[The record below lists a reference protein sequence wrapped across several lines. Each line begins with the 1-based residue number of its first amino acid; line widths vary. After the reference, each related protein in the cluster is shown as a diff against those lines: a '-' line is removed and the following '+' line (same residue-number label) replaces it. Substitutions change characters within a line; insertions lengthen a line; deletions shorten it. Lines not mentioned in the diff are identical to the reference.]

1 MTEPPRTAGLPR
13 TTGLQRPAALELLT
27 DGTLEPL
34 GQIREASNATLLC
47 DVERDGRTARCVYKP
62 IRGEQPLW
70 DFPDGTLAGRE
81 VASYLIGEAM
91 GVHLIPPTVMRDGP
105 YGPGMVQLWVE
116 PDEQQVERT
125 EVDEAHA
132 DAGTGDHHLEPVDLC
147 APDAVPDGWMPVLSA
162 RGPDGRPLVLVHSN
176 DPALR
181 RLALLDLVINNADR
195 KGGHI
200 LTGHVLDGRGGEL
213 FGVDHGICLHSED
226 KLRTVLWGWADQELV
241 DDELVAVEK
250 ACGALSGDLAGD
262 LADLITAHEVDALAA
277 RLRNLLDHPV
287 FPTPDRPRPIP
298 WPPF

>member
-1 MTEPPRTAGLPR
+1 MTEL
-13 TTGLQRPAALELLT
+13 LRPAAMELLT
-27 DGTLEPL
+27 GGTLEPL

-47 DVERDGRTARCVYKP
+47 DVELDGQAARCVYKP
-62 IRGEQPLW
+62 VRGEQPLW

-81 VASYLIGEAM
+81 VGSYLISEAM
-91 GVHLIPPTVMRDGP
+91 GLQLIPPTVMRDGP
-105 YGPGMVQLWVE
+105 YGPGMAQLWVE
-116 PDEQQVERT
+116 PDTT
-125 EVDEAHA
+125 EA
-132 DAGTGDHHLEPVDLC
+132 DDHRLEPVDLC

-162 RGPDGRPLVLVHSN
+162 RGPDGGPLVLVHSD

-200 LTGHVLDGRGGEL
+200 LTGPGGEL

-241 DDELVAVEK
+241 DDELLAVEK
-250 ACGALSGDLAGD
+250 VSGALAGELAD
-262 LADLITAHEVDALAA
+262 ELSDLITAHEIDALAE
-277 RLRNLLDHPV
+277 RLRKLLDHPV
-287 FPTPDRPRPIP
+287 FPTPHRPRPIP